1 MQNINPMV
9 STIVQQTMVNENDVA
24 AWRRE
29 LIRNHIFSA
38 QEAKDL
44 SEREISLIHHA
55 LLTQRLSQMCSDELL
70 IEAKKQNLQYH
81 IHFEADVFQ
90 MGAVSY

>member
-24 AWRRE
+24 ALRRE
-29 LIRNHIFSA
+29 LIRNHIFEA
-38 QEAKDL
+38 QEARDL

-55 LLTQRLSQMCSDELL
+55 LLTQRLSQLGSDELL
-70 IEAKKQNLQYH
+70 LEAKKQKLQYNVQL
-81 IHFEADVFQ
+81 EGDQFQ
-90 MGAVSY
+90 MGAVCY

>member
-9 STIVQQTMVNENDVA
+9 STIVQQIMVSENDVS

-29 LIRNHIFSA
+29 LIRNHIFGA
-38 QEAKDL
+38 QEARDL

-55 LLTQRLSQMCSDELL
+55 LLTQRLSQLSSDELL
-70 IEAKKQNLQYH
+70 VEAKKQKLQYNVKL
-81 IHFEADVFQ
+81 EGDQFQ
-90 MGAVSY
+90 MGSVSY

>member
-9 STIVQQTMVNENDVA
+9 STIVQQSMVSDNDVS

-29 LIRNHIFSA
+29 LIRNHIFEA

-55 LLTQRLSQMCSDELL
+55 LLTQRFSQLSSDELL
-70 IEAKKQNLQYH
+70 IEAKKQNLKYH
-81 IHFEADVFQ
+81 VNLEGDQFQ
-90 MGAVSY
+90 MGSVSY